1 MIPQA
6 VGQGGSL
13 GLMIG
18 GVIVG
23 GAIVAALLA
32 PWIAPADPN
41 LQGALVTERLIG
53 PSAGHMMGTDHFARD
68 VFSRLLFGARIS
80 LLIGVGAVLVSAV
93 VGTLVGAVAGFAGGR
108 VDSVLM
114 RGVDMVLAF
123 PRLVLLI
130 VLVALFE
137 PSLGLIVLVIGLT
150 QWPVTAR
157 LVRGEVLSLKSRDF
171 VTAARVLGISESR
184 ILLRHIIPNALPPVL
199 VVAALGV
206 GHAIL
211 LEAGLSFLGIGVQA
225 PTASWGGMVSDGR
238 NYLLDAWWLST
249 FPGLAIVLV
258 VTGFNLLGDGLRD
271 RLDPTGAARAIRGHG
286 SDTGS

>member
-1 MIPQA
+1 M
-6 VGQGGSL
+6 
-13 GLMIG
+13 
-18 GVIVG
+18 
-23 GAIVAALLA
+23 AALLA
-32 PWIAPADPN
+32 PWIAPVDPD
-41 LQGALVTERLIG
+41 LQGALLTERLVG
-53 PSAGHMMGTDHFARD
+53 PSATHLLGTDQFARD

-80 LLIGVGAVLVSAV
+80 LVIGVGAVFVSAL
-93 VGTLVGAVAGFAGGR
+93 VGTLVGGLAGFAGGR
-108 VDSVLM
+108 VDGLIM

-150 QWPVTAR
+150 QWPTTAR

-171 VTAARVLGISESR
+171 VTAARVLGIPEAR
-184 ILLRHIIPNALPPVL
+184 IFLRHILPNALPPVL

-206 GHAIL
+206 GRAIL
-211 LEAGLSFLGIGVQA
+211 LEAGLSFLGIGVQP
-225 PTASWGGMVSDGR
+225 PTASWGSMVSDGR

-258 VTGFNLLGDGLRD
+258 VIGFNLLGDGLRD
-271 RLDPTGAARAIRGHG
+271 RLDPTGVTRTVSSDG
-286 SDTGS
+286 SGTAQ